1 VFWIYRS
8 AFETERITKSYEL
21 RVMSKRHWLRLIIHY
36 PLLITLSCTISCLLF
51 TNDCFAKED
60 GIIISE
66 TLEYVESTS
75 TYIAKGS
82 VKVTSGDK
90 VIESDEMTYN
100 VQTSDVVAT
109 GNARYSDADMTIT
122 ASTMELNLDG
132 ETGRLY
138 EAEIFFKKD
147 NYHISGKDI
156 EKRGENHYFAPE
168 ATFSTCDAP
177 VPAWSFKGKDVDL
190 LVGERLK
197 AKNTSFYIKDVP
209 ALYSPYFSLPFQ
221 TERKTGFLMPVID
234 VSSSRGIHLR
244 MPFFWAISENMDAT
258 AIMDMYTKRGI
269 GEGLQYRYIEP
280 GDIKGNWWLYHI
292 RDTELNKDF
301 LEVRAL
307 HEQRSQEGVGG
318 FLSINFVNEKDFYRE
333 FSPYLEISTR
343 RFLESTG
350 EISLPLKN
358 SRAYLLSQY
367 WVSLEEE
374 IRPPPQRL
382 PEIGYVLNPTKVG
395 PLWFSGMATVSN
407 FWRDKDV
414 MGQRLDIYPRIL
426 YEFGNEIVITQALGF
441 RETAYSL
448 HRSEEDSLHRE
459 AIEYSAIAHTSLL
472 KRYGSFTHVL
482 EPSIGY
488 TLITDSENLPLF
500 DSTELFKK
508 TSTIELSLINR
519 IFNREREIV
528 IVKAS
533 QAYDAN
539 LGDRPFLPFK
549 LELAIKRPEPVS
561 LRIDTAYDVH
571 EGKLESI
578 NSDVRFRIS
587 QGAIWVGQRYN
598 RIEDVRFYKAGF
610 ELNSYK
616 PWYVRGRI
624 WYDADRK
631 EVRDVS
637 LDLKYS
643 SQCWGVN
650 VEFIKRPHDF
660 TFSVMFELKGISK
673 GLKM

>member
-1 VFWIYRS
+1 VINLDD
-8 AFETERITKSYEL
+8 K
-21 RVMSKRHWLRLIIHY
+21 KHRLVILIFFLFTIHY
-36 PLLITLSCTISCLLF
+36 YFFF
-51 TNDCFAKED
+51 TDYCSAKEET
-60 GIIISE
+60 IITSE
-66 TLEYVESTS
+66 TLEYFEDTS
-75 TYIAKGS
+75 TFFANGS
-82 VKVTSGDK
+82 VKAISGDK

-109 GNARYSDADMTIT
+109 GNARYNDAEVAIT
-122 ASTMELNLDG
+122 ANKIELNLDG

-156 EKRGENHYFAPE
+156 EKKGENHYFAPE

-177 VPAWSFKGKDVDL
+177 VPAWSFKGKDADL

-197 AKNTSFYIKDVP
+197 AKNTFFYIKDVP
-209 ALYSPYFSLPFQ
+209 ALYAPYFFFPFQ
-221 TERKTGFLMPVID
+221 TERKTGFLMPVAD
-234 VSSSRGIHLR
+234 FSSSRGIHLR

-258 AIMDMYTKRGI
+258 AIMDLYTKKGI

-280 GDIKGNWWLYHI
+280 GDLKGNWWLYHI
-292 RDTELNKDF
+292 RDTDLNKDLF
-301 LEVRAL
+301 EVRAL
-307 HEQRSQEGVGG
+307 HEQRSQEGIGG

-333 FSPYLEISTR
+333 FSPYLEVRTR
-343 RFLESTG
+343 RFLESSG
-350 EISLPLKN
+350 EISLQLEN

-382 PEIGYVLNPTKVG
+382 PEVGYVFNPTKVG

-407 FWRDKDV
+407 FWRDENV

-426 YEFGNEIVITQALGF
+426 YEFGNEIVLTQALGF

-448 HRSEEDSLHRE
+448 HRSEENSLHRE

-472 KRYGSFTHVL
+472 KRYGSLTHVL

-488 TLITDSENLPLF
+488 TLITDSEDLPLF
-500 DSTELFKK
+500 DSTEFFKK

-519 IFNREREIV
+519 FFNREKEIL

-539 LGDRPFLPFK
+539 FGDRSFLPFR
-549 LELAIKRPEPVS
+549 LEVAIKRPVS
-561 LRIDTAYDVH
+561 IRIDTAYNVH

-578 NSDVRFRIS
+578 NSDMHFRIS

-598 RIEDVRFYKAGF
+598 RLEDVRFYKAGF
-610 ELNSYK
+610 ELNPYK
-616 PWYVRGRI
+616 PWNIRGRI
-624 WYDADRK
+624 WYDADMK

-637 LDLKYS
+637 IDLKYL
-643 SQCWGVN
+643 SQCWSVN
-650 VEFIKRPHDF
+650 MEFIKRTHDF

-673 GLKM
+673 ALKI

>member
-1 VFWIYRS
+1 MYWIYRS

-21 RVMSKRHWLRLIIHY
+21 RVMSKRHWIRLIIHY

-60 GIIISE
+60 GIITSE

-109 GNARYSDADMTIT
+109 GNVRYDDAQMAIT

-132 ETGRLY
+132 ETGILY

-156 EKRGENHYFAPE
+156 EKKGENHYFAPE

-197 AKNTSFYIKDVP
+197 TKNTLFYIKDVP
-209 ALYSPYFSLPFQ
+209 ALYSPYFFFPFQ
-221 TERKTGFLMPVID
+221 TERKTGFLMPGIGQ
-234 VSSSRGIHLR
+234 SGSRGIHLR
-244 MPFFWAISENMDAT
+244 MPFFWAISEDKDAT

-269 GEGLQYRYIEP
+269 GEGLQFRYIET

-301 LEVRAL
+301 LEVRTL
-307 HEQRSQEGVGG
+307 HEQRSQEGIGG

-333 FSPYLEISTR
+333 FSPYLEVRTR

-350 EISLPLKN
+350 EISLPLEN

-382 PEIGYVLNPTKVG
+382 PEIGYVLNPTKIG

-407 FWRDKDV
+407 FWRDEDV

-426 YEFGNEIVITQALGF
+426 YEFGNEIVLTQALGF

-488 TLITDSENLPLF
+488 TLITDSENLPIF

-519 IFNREREIV
+519 FFNREREIV

-549 LELAIKRPEPVS
+549 LELAIKRPVF
-561 LRIDTAYDVH
+561 LRIETTYDVH
-571 EGKLESI
+571 EGKLDSI
-578 NSDVRFRIS
+578 NSDLRFSVSKGVIS
-587 QGAIWVGQRYN
+587 AGQRYD
-598 RIEDVRFYKAGF
+598 RLEDIIFYNTGF
-610 ELNSYK
+610 ELTPNKS
-616 PWYVRGRI
+616 WYMKGRI
-624 WYDADRK
+624 WYDAKQKQVGDITMN
-631 EVRDVS
+631 
-637 LDLKYS
+637 LKYS

-650 VEFIKRPHDF
+650 MEFIKKPHDY
-660 TFSVMFELKGISK
+660 TFSVMFDLKGISS